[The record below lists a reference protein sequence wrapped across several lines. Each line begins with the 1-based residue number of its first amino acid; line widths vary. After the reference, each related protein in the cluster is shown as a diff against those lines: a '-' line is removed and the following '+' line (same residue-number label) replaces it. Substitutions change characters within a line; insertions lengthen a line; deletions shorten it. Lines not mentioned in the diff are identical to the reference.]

1 MSDKTEKLKNPLLEL
16 ETFGLNFVRA
26 TEPFG
31 SVIKVVNT
39 KHKPPNFVRDRK
51 RRNNFSALGVLAV
64 FSDSPKII
72 FGKLDSFVR
81 EHRDIA
87 IIEHLLTSVNAWRR

>member
-51 RRNNFSALGVLAV
+51 SRNTFSALGILAV
-64 FSDSPKII
+64 FSNSSKVV
-72 FGKLDSFVR
+72 FGKLDGFVR

-87 IIEHLLTSVNAWRR
+87 IIEHLFTSVNAWRR